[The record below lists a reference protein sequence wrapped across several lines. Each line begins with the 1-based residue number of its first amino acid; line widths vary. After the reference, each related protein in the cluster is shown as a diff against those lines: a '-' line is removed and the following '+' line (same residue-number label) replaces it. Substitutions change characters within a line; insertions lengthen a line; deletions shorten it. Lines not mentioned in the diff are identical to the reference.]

1 VLGLFRDSFDKGEFL
16 ITAEVGPPKGTDVA
30 QLMAHARHLEGKVHA
45 VNVTDNQAAM
55 MRASSLSVC
64 KLLLDIGLDP
74 IFQITCRDRNRLAI
88 QSDLLGAHILGVR
101 NVLCLTGD
109 HITAGDHKEAKAV
122 FDMESVQLLNVIGKL
137 NNGQDMAGNP
147 LEGATD
153 LFAGATAVPEANP
166 IEPSLFKFA
175 KKVKAGARFIQTQA
189 VYDTKKFMDFMA
201 RVKEHQMKD
210 GIKILAGIL
219 LLKSAGMANYVN
231 KNVPGIKVPEE
242 MIVRLKSAGKER
254 SLDVGIDIAAET
266 IKGVKDYCDG
276 VHIMAIGAE
285 EHVPEILKRA
295 GL

>member
-1 VLGLFRDSFDKGEFL
+1 MGLFRDSFEKGEFL
-16 ITAEVGPPKGTDVA
+16 ITAECGPPKGTDVA
-30 QLMAHARHLEGKVHA
+30 PLLAHARRLVGLVHA

-88 QSDLLGAHILGVR
+88 QSDLLGAHILGIR

-109 HITAGDHKEAKAV
+109 HVTSGDHKEAKAV
-122 FDMESVQLLNVIGKL
+122 FDMESVQLLQVVGLLNRGK
-137 NNGQDMAGNP
+137 DMAGNQ
-147 LEGATD
+147 LEGASD
-153 LFAGATAVPEANP
+153 LFPGATVVPEANP
-166 IEPSLFKFA
+166 IEPTLFKFE

-189 VYDTKKFMDFMA
+189 VYDTKRFMDFMA
-201 RVKEHQMKD
+201 RVNEHKTKD

-242 MIVRLKSAGKER
+242 MISRLKSAGKEK
-254 SLDVGIDIAAET
+254 SLDAGIDIAAET